1 VSASGVF
8 AFYSIGKKKEASA
21 EYFKLEPELVG

>member
-21 EYFKLEPELVG
+21 EYFKLEHNLR